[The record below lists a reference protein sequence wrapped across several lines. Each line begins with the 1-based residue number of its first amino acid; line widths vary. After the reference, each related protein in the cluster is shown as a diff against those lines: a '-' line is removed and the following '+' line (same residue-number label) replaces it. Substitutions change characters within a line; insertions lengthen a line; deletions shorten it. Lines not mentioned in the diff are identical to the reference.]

1 MAEQRAEERGLQIV
15 QAVLGGQ
22 MSILEAAPGLFALLQ
37 MNPALASKD
46 DFGVVVAVDSETHD
60 LPIGR
65 VRELWGP
72 DALAEKDHQITR
84 REGLW
89 RVEMLMACER
99 IRRTLLVRLLVVNR
113 HLNVSERHI
122 VGAVSRQEVAAIL
135 KSVFLTDGVF
145 PREGLEGH
153 GYEGTFLGR
162 LSSGA
167 ELVRSR
173 TCATNSQ
180 AVAERRVDH
189 FQDIDAAI
197 EAFID
202 CEWNKGI
209 DGIPLESSR

>member
-1 MAEQRAEERGLQIV
+1 MAEQRAELRGLQIL
-15 QAVLGGQ
+15 QAVLDGQ
-22 MSILEAAPGLFALLQ
+22 MSILEAAPGLSALLL
-37 MNPALASKD
+37 MNPRLASKAD
-46 DFGVVVAVDSETHD
+46 SSVVFAVDSETHD

-65 VRELWGP
+65 VRELWDP
-72 DALAEKDHQITR
+72 DALAEKDHEITR

-122 VGAVSRQEVAAIL
+122 VGAVSRQEVAAIV
-135 KSVFLTDGVF
+135 KSAFLTDGIF
-145 PREGLEGH
+145 PSEGREGY

-173 TCATNSQ
+173 TYATNSQ
-180 AVAERRVDH
+180 AGAERRVDH